1 MAARLIP
8 GSCSQPMSCRH
19 RIGLDVLG
27 VGVVVLICVCGVGN
41 GGLTCLQEA
50 VRSPLVS
57 AMELDGMGRFVCVC
71 VCVLLLFC
79 ACRVTDGGLTCF
91 QVAAHSP

>member
-8 GSCSQPMSCRH
+8 GSCSQPVSCRH
-19 RIGLDVLG
+19 RIELDVLG
-27 VGVVVLICVCGVGN
+27 VSVVVLMCVCGVRNDGF
-41 GGLTCLQEA
+41 TCLQET
-50 VRSPLVS
+50 VRSPLVA
-57 AMELDGMGRFVCVC
+57 AMELDGIGRFGC

-79 ACRVTDGGLTCF
+79 ACRVTDGGLNCF